1 MVLVKAARPEVD
13 HSPDALEERLR
24 RLESGSVPFPRT
36 PATGGRPAPPQP
48 AGQRATQASR
58 ALAGGSPPA
67 VAPAV
72 GAAASATPDGAPPP
86 LPKPASSAARGA
98 ATSLTADPAPATD
111 ESRGATASPPDEP
124 AAPDG
129 SDAPDDPPAPGDPAA
144 TESPDPVETAAA
156 APVPTPAAAPPAADA
171 DAYADDASSTGGGE
185 PEVGAARVKRAWQL
199 ILQQTEGQSVGLYA
213 AIRDAHVRTDGERLV
228 VALPSS
234 LALGK
239 ASAPDNREL
248 LLAIIARTTGDTPDI
263 QFVHERAA
271 ATPAERPQT
280 VPDAGLTIAQ
290 RIALAKRELDASD
303 LPDE

>member
-1 MVLVKAARPEVD
+1 M
-13 HSPDALEERLR
+13 
-24 RLESGSVPFPRT
+24 
-36 PATGGRPAPPQP
+36 
-48 AGQRATQASR
+48 
-58 ALAGGSPPA
+58 
-67 VAPAV
+67 
-72 GAAASATPDGAPPP
+72 
-86 LPKPASSAARGA
+86 
-98 ATSLTADPAPATD
+98 
-111 ESRGATASPPDEP
+111 
-124 AAPDG
+124 
-129 SDAPDDPPAPGDPAA
+129 
-144 TESPDPVETAAA
+144 
-156 APVPTPAAAPPAADA
+156 PTPAPAPPAADA